1 MIQFTQNLK
10 RLRESHGLT
19 RQELAD
25 LSGISSAAIGY
36 YETGKREPQAST
48 LVSIATALHISVDEL
63 LGYHVDDFDRAAA
76 LFHEATGE
84 TATLKNG
91 EVYLTGTVSKQ
102 KWAAPI
108 SKAAF
113 IQAINTCI
121 ETFNSE
127 LRPRLTKDAL
137 INKIDEVYQKENKM
151 LICKA
156 IIADAINS
164 ISKQGAQENPLYT
177 PDEYAKEMRQSYLQ
191 YIEQQY
197 LSRKKGTS
205 MQNKGKGPHSNE

>member
-25 LSGISSAAIGY
+25 MAGISSAAIGY

-48 LVSIATALHISVDEL
+48 LIAIATALHVSVDDL
-63 LGYHVDDFDRAAA
+63 LGYHVDDFDKAAT

-91 EVYLTGTVSKQ
+91 EVYLTGTLSKQ
-102 KWAAPI
+102 KWNWPI

-113 IQAINTCI
+113 MQAISDTI
-121 ETFNSE
+121 ESFNRDI
-127 LRPRLTKDAL
+127 RPRLTKDTL
-137 INKIDEVYQKENKM
+137 LNKIDEAYQKENH
-151 LICKA
+151 IAINKA
-156 IIADAINS
+156 IIADAIAS
-164 ISKQGAQENPLYT
+164 ISSQDSPCKS
-177 PDEYAKEMRQSYLQ
+177 DK
-191 YIEQQY
+191 
-197 LSRKKGTS
+197 
-205 MQNKGKGPHSNE
+205 